1 MVFCYK
7 IITESPRRCSLSPR
21 KKSPRVGINVPSSI
35 SQLLRSYDYEAGTDL
50 LEAIPDREWRL
61 LAALARKRADDDEQE
76 KLADEFHKLWQKE
89 KEEREIVEAETMHE
103 YKRYIVMKRREEKS
117 RQEFMRH
124 QKFMEALM
132 RQRELMD
139 SIKHKEHRSSVL
151 RAYLDDKKTSLL
163 VDKALEEEARAQL
176 AADRRS
182 LISETDQFRKHVEY
196 MDAQKKADDARKRR
210 NAMLKDT
217 SQKVA
222 IQNAL
227 SSWETAL
234 LRQEVTAMEAAR
246 RANHAA
252 HAALTDAR
260 SVRLLRMR
268 DARRRQARRLAAV
281 TQQLRDAIRYGKN

>member
-182 LISETDQFRKHVEY
+182 LISETDQFRKH
-196 MDAQKKADDARKRR
+196 
-210 NAMLKDT
+210 
-217 SQKVA
+217 KVA